1 VAPPFSGIRRLYWTF
16 QAQWR
21 SAELILKCPPCILM
35 MEARMWVKGI
45 KIKCP
50 LDGVGQQHVVSSDR
64 VSADF
69 TK

>member
-1 VAPPFSGIRRLYWTF
+1 M
-16 QAQWR
+16 
-21 SAELILKCPPCILM
+21 ELIVKYPSCILI
-35 MEARMWVKGI
+35 MEVRMWVKGI

-69 TK
+69 TKCETF